1 MLNFSCLLN
10 RAMLAGAVL
19 GLAACAA
26 RDAGWQR
33 PGTSDA
39 TRGADY
45 ADCRSEAKSLTGTA
59 LGIDQD
65 IASSRGSDW
74 QKSGDYNT
82 RSQQNSG
89 SDADSFS
96 QVLSSCMADKG
107 YQRR

>member
-1 MLNFSCLLN
+1 MLNFSCLPR
-10 RAMLAGAVL
+10 RAMLAAAFL
-19 GLAACAA
+19 GLAACTA

-33 PGTSDA
+33 PNTSDA
-39 TRGADY
+39 TRAADY
-45 ADCRSEAKSLTGTA
+45 RDCRGEAKSLTGPA

-74 QKSGDYNT
+74 EKSGQYT
-82 RSQQNSG
+82 MRSEQNSG

-96 QVLSSCMADKG
+96 EVLSSCMVDKG